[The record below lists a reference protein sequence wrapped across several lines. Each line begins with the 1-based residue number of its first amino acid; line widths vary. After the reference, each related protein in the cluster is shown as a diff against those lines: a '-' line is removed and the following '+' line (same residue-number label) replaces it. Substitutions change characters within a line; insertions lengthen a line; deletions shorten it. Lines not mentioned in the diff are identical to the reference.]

1 MAMSPTWGLIGDE
14 DDFTP
19 LMVGAAAKN
28 GKHPTGNGESK
39 SPYDAALD
47 SLREAAT
54 GAHGQFTP
62 AEIEAQAPE
71 TVGWCKQKAL
81 EIVRQLNDQSLHAYS
96 RLAFEKPDELIA
108 EELMNDLFGMGP
120 IEQLLRLPGVED
132 IVINGPRDVWY
143 NAGAGWSKSDIEYS
157 DSETLQIKLNRWIVH
172 TGRQVGPLAPIVDG
186 TLRSGHRINIV
197 TAPLADPWPVASIR
211 IHHDKG
217 LSMEQLVAS
226 GGTDRDPPQPIRI
239 QNYFARDTGQGMFS
253 ALAATFLHMAVVAG
267 FNILVVGA
275 TGVGKTTVLS
285 ALGRTIPTDRRIIV
299 IEDTPEINFRGGKG
313 DGRVNNSVS
322 FRTRPATL
330 EGLPAITQRDLV
342 IAALRQRPDALTVG
356 EARGAEVFDMLK
368 ALWTGHKNGL
378 TSIHADSLEDVPN
391 RLRMML
397 QEAHFE
403 TEITEATIALWIA
416 KAFDL
421 TIMLRRTET
430 GRRYVEEI
438 SEYTGNV
445 EGNVPVRTPLF
456 TYDHDRRRLLCT
468 GHHLDTLHETMLVQ
482 AGYSYSAIVEAA
494 EQHGELA

>member
-1 MAMSPTWGLIGDE
+1 MTLYSNWGLIGDD
-14 DDFTP
+14 DDFAP
-19 LMVGAAAKN
+19 MAKN
-28 GKHPTGNGESK
+28 GKGAPYTTGGK
-39 SPYDAALD
+39 RHYDVALEQ
-47 SLREAAT
+47 LREAST
-54 GAHGQFTP
+54 GASGQFTP

-71 TVGWCKQKAL
+71 TVNWCQQKAL
-81 EIVRQLNDQSLHAYS
+81 DVIRLINDHSLQAQA
-96 RLAFEKPDELIA
+96 RLAFEQPDEQIA
-108 EELMNDLFGMGP
+108 EALMNDLFGMGP
-120 IEQLLRLPGVED
+120 IETLLRVPGVED
-132 IVINGPRDVWY
+132 IVINGPKDIWY
-143 NAGAGWSKSDIEYS
+143 SAGAGWRKSDIEYS

-172 TGRQVGPLAPIVDG
+172 TGRQVGPLSPIVDG

-197 TAPLADPWPVASIR
+197 TAPLADPWPVASLR
-211 IHHDKG
+211 IHRDKG
-217 LSMEQLVAS
+217 LSMEQLVSS
-226 GGTDRDPPQPIRI
+226 GGTDRDPPQPLMLP
-239 QNYFARDTGQGMFS
+239 NYFAHENGEGMFS

-267 FNILVVGA
+267 FNLLVVGA
-275 TGVGKTTVLS
+275 TGVGKTTVLG
-285 ALGRTIPTDRRIIV
+285 ALGRMIPADRRIIV
-299 IEDTPEINFRGGKG
+299 IEDTPEINFRGGKA
-313 DGRVNNSVS
+313 DGQVNNSVS

-330 EGLPAITQRDLV
+330 EGLPAIAQRELV

-430 GRRYVEEI
+430 GRRYIEEI
-438 SEYTGNV
+438 SEYTGSV

-456 TYDHDRRRLLCT
+456 TYDPERRRLLCT
-468 GHHLDTLHETMLVQ
+468 GHQLDSQHEAMLVET
-482 AGYSYSAIVEAA
+482 GYAYAAVVETAA
-494 EQHGELA
+494 QRGELL